1 MRSFSRYLALGW
13 LAVLLFSFSASSMA
27 AEPEWPQARSITWV
41 IPYPPGGST
50 DVLGRNIAQRL
61 TTSLGSTVIVDNKAG
76 ATGTIGGTFVAR
88 AKGDGYTV
96 LNTTTGPQ
104 TIVPHLMRKLPYDP
118 LRDLEP
124 VILVGTIPHVLVVA
138 SATPFHS
145 VSELI
150 ASARA
155 RPGQLAFASGGN
167 GTILQMQAELLG
179 QRNAVQFIH
188 VPYKGD
194 SPALQDT
201 LSGQVQFMFVPV
213 AAAMQHVLQGRLRA
227 LAVTSANRLAALPEV
242 PTMAESGQSDFVI
255 EQWHGVYL
263 PAGTPQPIVQ
273 RLNGEINRLL
283 RDPEVMGLAETF
295 GVTLSGGSPE
305 RLDDQQR
312 KDSATWANVITSANI
327 SVE

>member
-1 MRSFSRYLALGW
+1 MKSFRRLAALGW
-13 LAVLLFSFSASSMA
+13 FTILLIASPTAGLA
-27 AEPEWPQARSITWV
+27 AEPEWPLARPIAWV

-61 TTSLGSTVIVDNKAG
+61 TTSLGTTVIVDNKAG

-88 AKGDGYTV
+88 ARGDGYTV

-104 TIVPHLMRKLPYDP
+104 TIAPHLMRKLPYDP

-124 VILVGTIPHVLVVA
+124 VILVGTIPHVLVV
-138 SATPFHS
+138 SNTSPFRS
-145 VSELI
+145 VSDLI

-155 RPGQLAFASGGN
+155 RPGQIAFASGGN
-167 GTILQMQAELLG
+167 GTILQMQAELLA

-213 AAAMQHVLQGRLRA
+213 AAAIQHIVQGRLRA
-227 LAVTSANRLAALPEV
+227 LAVTSANRLIALPDV
-242 PTMAESGQSDFVI
+242 PTMAESGQNDFVI

-263 PAGTPQPIVQ
+263 PAQTPQRIVQ
-273 RLNGEINRLL
+273 RLNAEINQVL
-283 RDPEVMGLAETF
+283 RDAEVVALAEKF

-312 KDSATWANVITSANI
+312 KDSAVWARVIESAHI